1 MKSRSGHKKHHHHL
15 FQNQRDEEN
24 SKEQFDHD
32 TEIAAN
38 SKALKE
44 KQEEEYHNTHWNHQ
58 FNKFD
63 GLYYNDDGTRV
74 NWGDKKAV
82 GGVNNYSKNNQR
94 HYNKKH
100 QRSHMMAQEEPES
113 ISRNDQS
120 MEEQEKHEK
129 EINAAVQESK
139 AFSKK

>member
-1 MKSRSGHKKHHHHL
+1 MKSRKGHKKHHHHL
-15 FQNQRDEEN
+15 SQNQKDEETF
-24 SKEQFDHD
+24 KEQEEHAA
-32 TEIAAN
+32 EIAAN
-38 SKALKE
+38 SKAIQDKE
-44 KQEEEYHNTHWNHQ
+44 EEEYHNTHWNHH

-63 GLYYNDDGTRV
+63 GIYYNDDGTRI
-74 NWGDKKAV
+74 NWGDKKVV
-82 GGVNNYSKNNQR
+82 GGVNDFAKKSQR
-94 HYNKKH
+94 HHNKKH

-129 EINAAVQESK
+129 EINAAVQDSK